1 MINLDEQGPRRAM
14 PQGAGPQGQASQAAG
29 QPAGGPQ
36 QAGGPAVLF
45 RQPQAAGQQPQAAM
59 GGPGQMG
66 AAAQQQPQT
75 QPKKPLN
82 PLERLQA
89 EQARLQ
95 ELYGIIGQA
104 QAQLEAVRS
113 AMGKKPA
120 AGTQYEQ
127 AMKGS
132 ANANR

>member
-1 MINLDEQGPRRAM
+1 MINLDEQGPRRPGMQGAT
-14 PQGAGPQGQASQAAG
+14 PQGVIPQGQAPQAAG
-29 QPAGGPQ
+29 Q
-36 QAGGPAVLF
+36 QASGPAVLF
-45 RQPQAAGQQPQAAM
+45 RQPQAAAQQPQAAM
-59 GGPGQMG
+59 GGPGQPG
-66 AAAQQQPQT
+66 AQSQPQP
-75 QPKKPLN
+75 QKPLN

-89 EQARLQ
+89 EQTRLQ